1 MTCVP
6 YGIPIGPLCLRYYG
20 ILIVTGALLAGY
32 LGTRLLKEMGE
43 DPDIVWD
50 GLIWLLF
57 FGVVGARIYH
67 IFTPSQ
73 SLLDQ
78 GIDTRYYLTHP
89 ITILTT
95 WRGGLGMPGAIVGG
109 VFGLYLFAKR
119 RGLNMGTLLDAA
131 APGVALA
138 QAIGRVGNFINQ
150 ELYGPPTD
158 LPWGIYIRP
167 ENRLAGYQSYER
179 FHPLFFYESVWNLGN
194 AILLLWL
201 WRRFGGRLKKGD
213 LFVVYLITYPLGRF
227 LLEYLRLDYVPVLGG
242 ANLNQYVML
251 AVAVLSAIILFLR
264 HRTSNSES

>member
-1 MTCVP
+1 
-6 YGIPIGPLCLRYYG
+6 
-20 ILIVTGALLAGY
+20 
-32 LGTRLLKEMGE
+32 
-43 DPDIVWD
+43 
-50 GLIWLLF
+50 
-57 FGVVGARIYH
+57 
-67 IFTPSQ
+67 
-73 SLLDQ
+73 
-78 GIDTRYYLTHP
+78 
-89 ITILTT
+89 
-95 WRGGLGMPGAIVGG
+95 
-109 VFGLYLFAKR
+109 
-119 RGLNMGTLLDAA
+119 MGTLLDAA